1 MNLLARFAEYA
12 AAFEKT
18 YADDDWSRLD
28 AFVSPDV
35 VYRVVGSPGWDCKVE
50 GRANVYAA
58 IKRFLD
64 GFDRRL
70 ERRVSAGPAAPI
82 VDDRSVRVAGQA
94 AYRRGD
100 SEELVLEIEL
110 ATEFRDGMI
119 VGLSDLYS
127 VANQG
132 RTRAWL
138 ERHGEGLDP
147 SYV

>member
-1 MNLLARFAEYA
+1 M
-12 AAFEKT
+12 
-18 YADDDWSRLD
+18 
-28 AFVSPDV
+28 
-35 VYRVVGSPGWDCKVE
+35 YRVVGSPGWDCKVE

-70 ERRVSAGPAAPI
+70 ERRVSAGPTPPI

-94 AYRRGD
+94 AYRKAG

-110 ATEFRDGMI
+110 VSEFRDGMI
-119 VGLSDLYS
+119 VGLSDLYPL
-127 VANQG
+127 ANAD

-138 ERHGEGLDP
+138 ERYGAGLDP